1 MAQVGAERQRSR
13 DGCNGGMQYARA
25 IFRLSARVEL
35 EHGAM
40 RTASSQ
46 HVRAAVFAH
55 DEFCSLAGMT
65 RSIAAAGGFEHGGK
79 FIG

>member
-1 MAQVGAERQRSR
+1 MAEVSAERQRSR
-13 DGCNGGMQYARA
+13 DGRNGGMQHASA
-25 IFRLSARVEL
+25 ILRVGAGIEF

-65 RSIAAAGGFEHGGK
+65 RSIAAAGGLEHEGG
-79 FIG
+79 FVG